1 MIIFYNESSKPY
13 ENQPYGELNKIIKSN
28 KIEYANGRQV
38 LRQCFITAKDTLV
51 RNTKMDN
58 LIEMDNPVV
67 ISHQKHQLIFGNRD
81 LNPMAWTIDGKEV
94 NRKDKDIFIIT
105 LTNSINSHFQLLD
118 NRGYYILEYS
128 VSHGEFS
135 IIFARDVDSDP
146 VQFEIVDLDTRIAR
160 RYSIGVKHTNVDF
173 SKSNEDISVKY
184 ILHQLKKFRPA
195 HPTRYIVTFDKD
207 ALMKDKNIRLGNHD
221 IMQIKVDSDID
232 KIISIIK
239 SNSIKAVT
247 FYGEPTAGNEYVRN
261 TLQNAFRIY
270 YEMYNGKVNKVKVN

>member
-38 LRQCFITAKDTLV
+38 LRQCFVTTKDKLMST
-51 RNTKMDN
+51 TKMDN
-58 LIEMDNPVV
+58 LIDMEKPVV
-67 ISHQKHQLIFGNRD
+67 LSHHKHQLIFGNRD
-81 LNPMAWTIDGKEV
+81 LNPMAWAIDGKEV

-146 VQFEIVDLDTRIAR
+146 VEFEIVDLDTRTAR
-160 RYSIGVKHTNVDF
+160 RYSIEVNHTNVEF
-173 SKSNEDISVKY
+173 SKTNAVINVKY
-184 ILHQLKKFRPA
+184 VLHPLKKFRPA
-195 HPTRYIVTFDKD
+195 HPTRYIVTFNKNN
-207 ALMKDKNIRLGNHD
+207 LLKDKNIRISNHD
-221 IMQIKVDSDID
+221 IMEIRSDSDID
-232 KIISIIK
+232 KVIANIK

-247 FYGEPTAGNEYVRN
+247 FYGEPTEGNKYVRD

-270 YEMYNGKVNKVKVN
+270 YEMYRGKVNKVKVN